1 MRSHTVLGAEL
12 LAHVPVLQ
20 GSGLAVIRSHHERW
34 DGSGYPDL
42 LHGSEIP
49 LGGRI
54 FSVADSLDAMT
65 SDRPY
70 RGALAWERAAEE
82 VVEQSGRQF
91 DPEVV
96 AAFCDCESTLR
107 QVREELAGGVVG
119 ARV

>member
-1 MRSHTVLGAEL
+1 VLGAEL

-20 GSGLAVIRSHHERW
+20 GQGLSVIRSHHERW

-42 LHGSEIP
+42 LRGPQIP

-54 FSVADSLDAMT
+54 FSVADALDAMT

-70 RGALAWERAAEE
+70 RAALSWDRAAEE
-82 VVEQSGRQF
+82 IVTQSGKQF
-91 DPEVV
+91 DPDVV
-96 AAFCDCESTLR
+96 AAFCDAETTLR
-107 QVREELAGGVVG
+107 EVREELAGGALG